1 MLFRSNTI
9 TVIRN
14 YYPQYASGTLP
25 AKWPAGTTVKTC
37 LLNCYP
43 EPSVYDPDWAPTKA
57 TMLRFYQLMGYANP
71 LIAPYLAPQY
81 AGERLLQNTDLPL
94 SPINGYANTS
104 ASWPIEFNN
113 PSTILANNHT
123 WQYAGYFDYSRGL
136 PKYQINEISRKL
148 QFDYYST
155 ASWGGRLTVV
165 GSDEHGS
172 IVFLGALREALT
184 GDYYNYNTPAQNFN
198 DRVTRPTPDVID
210 NYPAPVLVYSA
221 DDISAQFDG
230 VRTSFDLTRGGL
242 LIPVSQLSENAM
254 FVTVGGV
261 MQIPFTAY
269 TLATVGGIV
278 VPTIT
283 FSGPPPAGASCDI
296 RIVTSDDSEKTLE
309 VISYGVGGTYDG
321 VQTSFNLSPSQTPIN
336 DINSFVYLSGVAQ
349 TPGGSG
355 HPAPGYAI
363 TRTPVQTT
371 IGYTSA
377 PPADRKSTRLNSSH
391 EWISRMPSSA

>member
-1 MLFRSNTI
+1 MCSSDL
-9 TVIRN
+9 
-14 YYPQYASGTLP
+14 SGTLP
-25 AKWPAGTTVKTC
+25 VKWPAGTTVKTC

-165 GSDEHGS
+165 GSDE
-172 IVFLGALREALT
+172 
-184 GDYYNYNTPAQNFN
+184 
-198 DRVTRPTPDVID
+198 
-210 NYPAPVLVYSA
+210 
-221 DDISAQFDG
+221 
-230 VRTSFDLTRGGL
+230 
-242 LIPVSQLSENAM
+242 
-254 FVTVGGV
+254 
-261 MQIPFTAY
+261 
-269 TLATVGGIV
+269 
-278 VPTIT
+278 
-283 FSGPPPAGASCDI
+283 
-296 RIVTSDDSEKTLE
+296 
-309 VISYGVGGTYDG
+309 
-321 VQTSFNLSPSQTPIN
+321 
-336 DINSFVYLSGVAQ
+336 
-349 TPGGSG
+349 
-355 HPAPGYAI
+355 
-363 TRTPVQTT
+363 
-371 IGYTSA
+371 IGRA
-377 PPADRKSTRLNSSH
+377 H
-391 EWISRMPSSA
+391 V